1 MGYEERTDTMTQER
15 NFWMFLAYRL
25 LKNREDTYGMA
36 NTLDWLIDIGYTREE
51 LTTTI
56 GYVECMV
63 DDAFARAQS

>member
-56 GYVECMV
+56 GYVEYMV

>member
-25 LKNREDTYGMA
+25 LENREDTYGMA

-51 LTTTI
+51 LIATI
-56 GYVECMV
+56 GYNECMV